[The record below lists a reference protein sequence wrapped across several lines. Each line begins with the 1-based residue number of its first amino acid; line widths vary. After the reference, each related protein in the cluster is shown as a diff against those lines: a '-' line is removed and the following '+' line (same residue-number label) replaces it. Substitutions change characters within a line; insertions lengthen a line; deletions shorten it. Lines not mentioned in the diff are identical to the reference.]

1 MILVTG
7 ATGHIGNTLVRALV
21 GRGQRVR
28 AMLLPG
34 EDATPLEGV
43 EAEQVR
49 ADVLD
54 FTSILR
60 AFDRVT
66 RVYHLAGLISILP
79 GQQRL
84 LRAVNVVGT
93 RHVLQA
99 ARQSGV
105 ERLVY
110 TSSIHALRRVPHGV
124 LIDERLPFD
133 PEGALS
139 AYDASKAQASLEVL
153 QAARAGLPATIVCPT
168 GVIGPNDFRRSEIAD
183 LVLSCMAGQPQLYVD
198 GAYDFV
204 DVRDVADGMIQACEH
219 GRPGESY
226 LLGGEQISVR
236 RLLDSVA
243 EITRQGFARI
253 RVPFGLARWV
263 ARAAPAYYRMAH
275 ARPRITPYSLETLA
289 SNSIISHAKAAR
301 ELHFAP
307 RPVRDSLEDMVAW
320 LRDNRQAVA
329 GAGSTR

>member
-21 GRGQRVR
+21 ERGQRVR

-34 EDATPLEGV
+34 EDPTPLQGLGV
-43 EAEQVR
+43 EQVP

-54 FTSILR
+54 FTSVLA
-60 AFDRVT
+60 AFGHVT
-66 RVYHLAGLISILP
+66 CVYHLAGVISILP
-79 GQQRL
+79 GPQPV

-99 ARQSGV
+99 ARQVGV
-105 ERLVY
+105 ERLIY

-124 LIDERLPFD
+124 LIDESLPFD
-133 PEGALS
+133 PEGAIS

-153 QAARAGLPATIVCPT
+153 QAARAGIPATIVCPT
-168 GVIGPNDFRRSEIAD
+168 GVIGPYDFRRSEIAD
-183 LVLSCMAGQPQLYVD
+183 LVLSCMRGEPQLYVD

-204 DVRDVADGMIQACEH
+204 DVRDVAEGMIHACEY

-226 LLGGEQISVR
+226 LLGGEQITVR
-236 RLLDSVA
+236 RMLDSVA
-243 EITRQGFARI
+243 EITRRGFARI
-253 RVPFGLARWV
+253 RVPLALARLV
-263 ARAAPAYYRMAH
+263 SRATPAYYRLTR

-289 SNSIISHAKAAR
+289 SNSNISHAKAAR
-301 ELHFAP
+301 ELGFVP
-307 RPVRDSLEDMVAW
+307 RPLRQSMEDMVRW
-320 LRDNRQAVA
+320 LQENRQNIA
-329 GAGSTR
+329 GARSAR

>member
-7 ATGHIGNTLVRALV
+7 ATGHIGNTLVRALL
-21 GRGQRVR
+21 GRGQPVR

-34 EDATPLEGV
+34 EDAAPLRGLPV
-43 EAEQVR
+43 EQVR

-54 FTSILR
+54 FTTILS

-66 RVYHLAGLISILP
+66 QVYHLAGVISILP
-79 GQQRL
+79 GAQRF

-99 ARQSGV
+99 AQQSGV

-110 TSSIHALRRVPHGV
+110 TSSIHALQRVPHGV
-124 LIDERLPFD
+124 TIDESLPYD

-183 LVLSCMAGQPQLYVD
+183 LMLGCIDGKPQLYVD

-204 DVRDVADGMIQACEH
+204 DVRDVAEGMIRACEH

-226 LLGGEQISVR
+226 LLAGEQITVR

-243 EITRQGFARI
+243 EITRRGFACIRI
-253 RVPFGLARWV
+253 PLGLARLA
-263 ARAAPAYYRMAH
+263 ARATPTYYRLTR

-289 SNSIISHAKAAR
+289 GNSVISHAKAAR
-301 ELHFAP
+301 ELGFAP
-307 RPVRDSLEDMVAW
+307 RPVRDSLEDMIAW
-320 LRDNRQAVA
+320 LRENRRAVA
-329 GAGSTR
+329 GAGSIR

>member
-7 ATGHIGNTLVRALV
+7 ATGHIGNTLVRALLD
-21 GRGQRVR
+21 RGQPVR

-34 EDATPLEGV
+34 EDAAPLRGLAV
-43 EAEQVR
+43 EQVR

-54 FTSILR
+54 FTSILA

-66 RVYHLAGLISILP
+66 RVFHLAGVISILP
-79 GQQRL
+79 GAQRL

-99 ARQSGV
+99 ARQSRI

-124 LIDERLPFD
+124 LIDESLPYD

-153 QAARAGLPATIVCPT
+153 QAAREGLPATIVCPT

-204 DVRDVADGMIQACEH
+204 DVRDVAEGMIQACEH

-226 LLGGEQISVR
+226 LLGGEQITVR

-243 EITRQGFARI
+243 EITRRGFPRI
-253 RVPFGLARWV
+253 RVPFGLARL
-263 ARAAPAYYRMAH
+263 AAKVTPAYYRLSRS
-275 ARPRITPYSLETLA
+275 RPRITPYSLETLA
-289 SNSIISHAKAAR
+289 SNSTISHAKAAR

-307 RPVRDSLEDMVAW
+307 RPLRDSLEDMVAW
-320 LRDNRQAVA
+320 LRDNHQAVA
-329 GAGSTR
+329 GAGSIR